1 MSLSLSVSL
10 SLSLSPP
17 ICEYPYLFVFV
28 CVFFWLCVHTYRGIL
43 TDIQNNIPAT
53 GILKIQVEILAV
65 TGLSFDDPENDPE
78 VTPKG

>member
-1 MSLSLSVSL
+1 
-10 SLSLSPP
+10 
-17 ICEYPYLFVFV
+17 
-28 CVFFWLCVHTYRGIL
+28 VHTYRGIL